1 MRFALLVVLSVVMM
15 VLDHRFHAFD
25 LVRTTLATA
34 LYPMQWVASAPG
46 TALSWLNH
54 SALTREALRVENQR
68 LRAQEAQL
76 MAQTQRLRALEAENA
91 HLRELKNAGK
101 MVGGRVL
108 IANVLSVDSDPQR
121 RQVIL
126 GRGTRDGVY
135 VGQPVLDHRGVMG
148 QVMGVSPWASTV
160 LLVSDRRHGIPVL
173 ATRSGLRAI
182 VWGTGDDQRLTVAYV
197 LKNADIQPGDVL
209 VSSGLDGRFPPHYP
223 VATVTSVEHDP
234 EQHFARIS
242 AVPVARLGDYR
253 DALLVWPV
261 SEPASQTAS
270 PSTQAPAV
278 ESPSESTDEP
288 AESAPPA
295 AAVIPVR

>member
-1 MRFALLVVLSVVMM
+1 M

-25 LVRTTLATA
+25 LVRTALATA
-34 LYPMQWVASAPG
+34 LYPVQWVASAPG
-46 TALSWLNH
+46 TALGWLNH
-54 SALTREALRVENQR
+54 SAVTRDALRAENQR

-76 MAQTQRLRALEAENA
+76 TAQTQRLRALEAENA

-101 MVGGRVL
+101 GVGGRVL

-126 GRGTRDGVY
+126 GRGTGDGVY

-148 QVMGVSPWASTV
+148 QVMRVTPWASTV

-182 VWGTGDDQRLTVAYV
+182 VWGTGDDQHLTVAYV

-223 VATVTSVEHDP
+223 VATVTTVEHDP
-234 EQHFARIS
+234 EQHFARIR
-242 AVPVARLGDYR
+242 AVPVARLGNYR
-253 DALLVWPV
+253 DALLVWP
-261 SEPASQTAS
+261 A
-270 PSTQAPAV
+270 
-278 ESPSESTDEP
+278 
-288 AESAPPA
+288 AESAQVPA
-295 AAVIPVR
+295 PESVSQVPGESNHESATPAAVIPVR